1 MAVRT
6 CDHLKED
13 GVYCNS
19 PALKGRNYCYFHLN
33 IRGRRLNMARARALG
48 PEQPLNVPFPEDM
61 HAVQVTLFEVVSA
74 LAHKRIEE
82 RNLHGVH
89 VLGEGHVQWL
99 FGAEGAGTS
108 HVEAASADIQVKV
121 AVIAALQGR

>member
-1 MAVRT
+1 MLLLEVREFQGEQGLIGLGAMAPAMPVRSLHQVGGSLLHGVENEAGMFGVDAFVGESA
-6 CDHLKED
+6 DHL
-13 GVYCNS
+13 
-19 PALKGRNYCYFHLN
+19 
-33 IRGRRLNMARARALG
+33 
-48 PEQPLNVPFPEDM
+48 
-61 HAVQVTLFEVVSA
+61 
-74 LAHKRIEE
+74 EE

-108 HVEAASADIQVKV
+108 HVEAASADIKVKV